1 MSDSARSLE
10 IARRMVELGRA
21 EDAARAYTLALKA
34 GIEDDPAA
42 ELEAALCVL
51 QFGKDYQLPYTTLHS
66 LHRRGAFREDVFNFM
81 TMAFYE
87 PNVNEM
93 QSRYERNCRR
103 LSRYPYLFRRD
114 FVPFEELPIQFYP
127 YDDSRYIPY
136 DPAERQF
143 GDLIDFKEPV
153 IKHYFFKNLE
163 DPILAEDIFSQ
174 YELEYLNDNVR
185 KSEYVAR
192 ENHVYLHYTDWA
204 VFCAYLQCWNL
215 NPILK
220 DEKMVFLIED
230 EISQYPIDFKAR
242 FGIDYSRYQ
251 LKPIGIGEVKKLI
264 WHTQLSAHNG
274 GDFFN
279 EIFDA
284 HPNLITMPSMMMDN
298 LEEAVKE
305 GQKVIDSIKSTQDV
319 SCVKGW
325 APQYVREL
333 YLMKSRSEKD
343 LLVSYYIN
351 RKEATAGLDRNS
363 RIAPALFFQPHF
375 SNIQYNAEVSKDG
388 RAVLYSKQYD
398 QIRRSPIFRHFKYIK
413 TFTPFRRMTTSYGA
427 TIKFML
433 RSAGKRV
440 EGEDGKTRVA
450 VVTDVL
456 TNYTVNR
463 SYMSDPDDRLF
474 KDSRL
479 VRFEDGKLNPKAT
492 FTALAEFLDLPYTES
507 LTYCSEYGKR
517 DFHTEGNV
525 DGFDPATVYRTY
537 DDYTNDTERYLLEY
551 FCRDTYRQYGLDF
564 HYYDGGKMTP
574 QRLKELLDGCTTLDG
589 FIRWSY
595 EEYYRDKL
603 REKTDLTEEE
613 RAERLAKRVDGHMK
627 IIKKEQLLTAGILL
641 EQLHYINRRN
651 QPLRFME
658 QLELDPAL
666 LEQPLYH

>member
-1 MSDSARSLE
+1 
-10 IARRMVELGRA
+10 
-21 EDAARAYTLALKA
+21 
-34 GIEDDPAA
+34 
-42 ELEAALCVL
+42 
-51 QFGKDYQLPYTTLHS
+51 
-66 LHRRGAFREDVFNFM
+66 M
-81 TMAFYE
+81 TGAFYE

-305 GQKVIDSIKSTQDV
+305 GQKVIDSIKGTQALSDEE
-319 SCVKGW
+319 
-325 APQYVREL
+325 PEREGPAGVL
-333 YLMKSRSEKD
+333 LHQQEGGHGRPGSE
-343 LLVSYYIN
+343 L
-351 RKEATAGLDRNS
+351 
-363 RIAPALFFQPHF
+363 PHRP
-375 SNIQYNAEVSKDG
+375 
-388 RAVLYSKQYD
+388 RAVLPAAFFQY
-398 QIRRSPIFRHFKYIK
+398 PI
-413 TFTPFRRMTTSYGA
+413 
-427 TIKFML
+427 
-433 RSAGKRV
+433 
-440 EGEDGKTRVA
+440 
-450 VVTDVL
+450 
-456 TNYTVNR
+456 
-463 SYMSDPDDRLF
+463 
-474 KDSRL
+474 
-479 VRFEDGKLNPKAT
+479 
-492 FTALAEFLDLPYTES
+492 
-507 LTYCSEYGKR
+507 
-517 DFHTEGNV
+517 
-525 DGFDPATVYRTY
+525 
-537 DDYTNDTERYLLEY
+537 
-551 FCRDTYRQYGLDF
+551 
-564 HYYDGGKMTP
+564 
-574 QRLKELLDGCTTLDG
+574 
-589 FIRWSY
+589 
-595 EEYYRDKL
+595 
-603 REKTDLTEEE
+603 
-613 RAERLAKRVDGHMK
+613 
-627 IIKKEQLLTAGILL
+627 
-641 EQLHYINRRN
+641 
-651 QPLRFME
+651 
-658 QLELDPAL
+658 
-666 LEQPLYH
+666 